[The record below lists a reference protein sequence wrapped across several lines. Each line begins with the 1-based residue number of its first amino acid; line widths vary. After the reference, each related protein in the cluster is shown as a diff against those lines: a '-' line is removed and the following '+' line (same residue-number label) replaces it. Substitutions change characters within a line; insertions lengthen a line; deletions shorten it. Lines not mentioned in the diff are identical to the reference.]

1 MEIGKYNKL
10 IANRQTVNGFYLVD
24 EKLESVLLPN
34 AYIPIGLKIDDEIEV
49 FIYNDSENRII
60 ATTLKPF
67 VIADQFAALDVKEVT
82 NFGAF
87 LDWGLPKDL
96 LLPYGEMAQ
105 DVVAGQ
111 KVLVYV
117 YLDKIS
123 NQLVATTKLN
133 KYIPTE
139 LKPDLSIG
147 QEVELKI
154 WDFTSLGTKV
164 IVNGMYSGLLY
175 AQEIFQPLSVGQ
187 TVKGY
192 VRKIREDNKIDV
204 ALQPAGID
212 NASNK
217 AFDLVEYL
225 EKNGNFLSLTDS
237 SSPEEISKLLGISKK
252 TFKKAIGML
261 YRSRQINIEENGIR
275 LISKK

>member
-1 MEIGKYNKL
+1 MEIGRYNKL
-10 IANRQTVNGFYLVD
+10 IVNRQTINGFYLVD
-24 EKLESVLLPN
+24 ENLESVLLPN
-34 AYIPIGLKIDDEIEV
+34 AYIPIGLNIDDEIEV

-67 VIADQFAALDVKEVT
+67 VVADQIATLEVKEVT

-87 LDWGLPKDL
+87 LDWGLAKDL
-96 LLPYGEMAQ
+96 LLPYREMAQ
-105 DVVAGQ
+105 DVVTGQ

-117 YLDKIS
+117 YLDNIS

-133 KYIPTE
+133 KYISTD
-139 LKPDLSIG
+139 LKPDLNIG

-175 AQEIFQPLSVGQ
+175 AQEIFQPLIVGQ
-187 TVKGY
+187 SVKGF
-192 VRKIREDNKIDV
+192 VRKVREDNKIDV
-204 ALQPAGID
+204 ALQPTGID

-217 AFDLVEYL
+217 AFDLIEYL
-225 EKNGNFLSLTDS
+225 EKNGHFLSLTDS
-237 SSPEEISKLLGISKK
+237 SSPEEISKTLGISKK

-275 LISKK
+275 LIEKK

>member
-1 MEIGKYNKL
+1 MEIGRYNKL
-10 IANRQTVNGFYLVD
+10 IVNRQTINGFYLVD
-24 EKLESVLLPN
+24 ENLESVLLPN
-34 AYIPIGLKIDDEIEV
+34 AYIPIGLNIDDEIEV

-67 VIADQFAALDVKEVT
+67 VVADQIATLEVKEVT

-87 LDWGLPKDL
+87 LDWGLAKDL
-96 LLPYGEMAQ
+96 LLPYREMAQ
-105 DVVAGQ
+105 DVVTGQ

-117 YLDKIS
+117 YLDNIS

-133 KYIPTE
+133 KYINTD
-139 LKPDLSIG
+139 LKPDLNIG

-175 AQEIFQPLSVGQ
+175 AQEIFQPLIVGQ
-187 TVKGY
+187 SVKGF
-192 VRKIREDNKIDV
+192 VRKVREDNKIDV
-204 ALQPAGID
+204 ALQPTGID

-217 AFDLVEYL
+217 AFDLIEYL
-225 EKNGNFLSLTDS
+225 EKNGHFLSLTDS
-237 SSPEEISKLLGISKK
+237 SSPEEISKTLGISKK

-275 LISKK
+275 LIEKK

>member
-1 MEIGKYNKL
+1 MF
-10 IANRQTVNGFYLVD
+10 TW
-24 EKLESVLLPN
+24 
-34 AYIPIGLKIDDEIEV
+34 
-49 FIYNDSENRII
+49 
-60 ATTLKPF
+60 T
-67 VIADQFAALDVKEVT
+67 
-82 NFGAF
+82 
-87 LDWGLPKDL
+87 
-96 LLPYGEMAQ
+96 
-105 DVVAGQ
+105 
-111 KVLVYV
+111 
-117 YLDKIS
+117 
-123 NQLVATTKLN
+123 TTKLN